1 MADIGSIAMAIND
14 DLLEFVRNALARGTP
29 RTHVQEILLGAGWS
43 RDQVSGAL
51 DSYADVAFPIPV
63 PRPRPHL
70 SAREAFVYLLL
81 FSTLYVTA
89 YNLGAIAFYY
99 IERVF
104 PDPAEIAYADYTR
117 QAIRWALSS
126 VIVASPV
133 FLYVSWVVERS
144 VRRDPAKRRSNV
156 RRWLMYL
163 TIFVAAG
170 VLIGDFTTLVY
181 NALGGELTI
190 RFVFKVFVVAAI
202 AGTVFGYYLSDL
214 RFEETKSVADDRE
227 WKGGIAAAAVVA
239 IVAATFGGLVM
250 IGSPSEERLR
260 RLDARRIRDLQEI
273 EQAVSVYH
281 GRHQRLPIS
290 LAELSSEAGMI
301 FATRDPASLAYEYKS
316 LGARDYEVC
325 ANFERQSSRS
335 RQHGA
340 APFWSHGQ
348 GRQCFQMTAKQN
360 AMME

>member
-1 MADIGSIAMAIND
+1 MASND
-14 DLLEFVRNALARGTP
+14 ALLGFVRNALARGTP
-29 RTHVQEILLGAGWS
+29 RASVQEILLRAGWS

-51 DSYADVAFPIPV
+51 DSYADVEFPIPV
-63 PRPRPHL
+63 PRPRPYL

-81 FSTLYVTA
+81 FGTLYVSA
-89 YNLGAIAFYY
+89 YNLGAIAFHY

-104 PDPAEIAYADYTR
+104 PDPAETAYADYTR

-144 VRRDPAKRRSNV
+144 VRRDPGKRRSNV
-156 RRWLMYL
+156 RRWLMYV
-163 TIFVAAG
+163 TILVAAG
-170 VLIGDFTTLVY
+170 VLIGDFITLIS

-190 RFVFKVFVVAAI
+190 RFVLKVLVVAAI

-214 RFEETKSVADDRE
+214 RLEETKSIADDRG

-239 IVAATFGGLVM
+239 IVAATSGGLVM

-273 EQAVSVYH
+273 EQAVSVYY
-281 GRHQRLPIS
+281 GRYQRLPVS
-290 LAELSSEAGMI
+290 LAELSGEAGMV
-301 FATRDPASLAYEYKS
+301 FATRDPASLAYEYRS
-316 LGARDYEVC
+316 VDGRNYEIC

-335 RQHGA
+335 PQYGA
-340 APFWSHGQ
+340 ASFWSHGQ
-348 GRQCFQMTAKQN
+348 GRQCFQIAAKQRN
-360 AMME
+360 DGVSSPP